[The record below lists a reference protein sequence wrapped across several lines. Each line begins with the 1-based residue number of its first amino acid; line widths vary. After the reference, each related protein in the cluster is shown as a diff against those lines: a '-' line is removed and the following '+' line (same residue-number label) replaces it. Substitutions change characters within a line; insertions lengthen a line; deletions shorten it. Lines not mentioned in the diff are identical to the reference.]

1 MDSLQYSIIIPVYNA
16 ERTVVQT
23 VESVLNQT
31 VGGYEIIL
39 VNDGSTDSSWKIL
52 NELEEKYKEVKVIHQ
67 DNQGPN
73 YGRYTG
79 IKNANGT
86 YLMFLDA
93 DDLWDVDLL
102 ENINK
107 YNKDYELIIY
117 NARIINEGKTIYDKP
132 IFDIDGESKVIDK
145 DTVLHKTYFS
155 SDNNALWKKAFRR
168 TLLTEEMLTDTFDLR
183 TSEDLLLSVRMV
195 QAADTILYIDKCM
208 YNHIDN
214 PSGIT
219 NNIRLSDIND
229 TLYVRAKI
237 IEMLPDDEEKE
248 LYAKH
253 IQKRVAGMAMQICSN
268 CKIKNKTELLKT
280 IRENHIYNLIK
291 RAGVNNELSFLYRI
305 VIYLL
310 HGKKY
315 RILIVYSR
323 CFSLLRKICG
333 R

>member
-16 ERTVVQT
+16 ESTVVQT

-39 VNDGSTDSSWKIL
+39 VNDGSTDLSGKIL
-52 NELEEKYKEVKVIHQ
+52 DELADKYEAVKVFHQ

-79 IKNANGT
+79 IKNASGN

-93 DDLWDVDLL
+93 DDLWDNDLL

-107 YNKDYELIIY
+107 YNNDYDLVIY
-117 NARIINEGKTIYDKP
+117 NARIISDGKTIYDKP
-132 IFDIDGESKVIDK
+132 IFDIDGESEVIDK

-155 SDNNALWKKAFRR
+155 SDNNAIWKKAFKRA
-168 TLLTEEMLTDTFDLR
+168 LFTEEMLADTFDLR
-183 TSEDLLLSVRMV
+183 TSEDLILSVRMV
-195 QAADTILYIDKCM
+195 QASNTVLYIDKCM

-229 TLYVRAKI
+229 TFFVRAKI
-237 IEMLPDDEEKE
+237 LEKISDEREKE
-248 LYAKH
+248 QYAKY
-253 IQKRVAGMAMQICSN
+253 IQKRVAGMAIQICEN
-268 CKIKNKTELLKT
+268 GKNREKIELLKA
-280 IRENHIYNLIK
+280 IRENNIDNLIK
-291 RAGVNNELSFLYRI
+291 YTDSISELSVLYRI
-305 VIYLL
+305 VIKLL
-310 HGKKY
+310 YKEKY
-315 RILIVYSR
+315 RMLLVYSR
-323 CFSLLRKICG
+323 CFLLLKKLFSR
-333 R
+333 